1 MPSLEANAT
10 KRPLGV
16 TVVAVL
22 LASYAA
28 IIFVAIIAALTRPQ
42 MVQSWMTP
50 ENREAIAFGIVVFA
64 PLQVGLAG
72 ILSAGLWQ
80 LQDWARRGVALFM
93 LWGPLSRTTSALIF
107 APKSVPNTLQ
117 HDISHI
123 GMVRILAIIIV
134 LGYLFQ
140 PKVANAFTDSSN

>member
-1 MPSLEANAT
+1 MKIGADVMPSLEANAT

-64 PLQVGLAG
+64 P
-72 ILSAGLWQ
+72 
-80 LQDWARRGVALFM
+80 
-93 LWGPLSRTTSALIF
+93 
-107 APKSVPNTLQ
+107 KSVPNTLQ